1 MIKFE
6 IYETA
11 NSYQCHF
18 GSIGTFVV
26 SIAHYMRAYF
36 NYQALTYGN
45 SFTLPDDVGYLNC
58 IPLKMQN
65 YGFDVVYDDDAAN
78 GDGEGDGEDANR
90 RRRGEEDKEEKE
102 QAILYAKVGCLAKET
117 FSSTAFQLHVYTDEE
132 CTEPYDDGQ
141 TDQQHAKSGYN
152 INLDEY
158 YAADLDQDDA
168 AVKYTD
174 YPANTLA
181 FSSKVS
187 FKPSFYKCQTC
198 KPSQISN
205 TFNKFSGTYY
215 DDKFISSYGMTETA
229 YGEYLA
235 YLEAQQQADANCDNC
250 QYFTY
255 STDDSI
261 DDYTVQKVDD
271 AYFATVDDDV
281 SNAFVDDYN
290 NDDGGGGNERQLRI
304 SSTSTA
310 IATTSQQQQHPK
322 KRSFLAPAEKE
333 FTVRFRR
340 FPDRIVYKFV
350 LFTNTLSSSLIN
362 HRYFFRIAIWTGI
375 LEPHRCSVSTGS
387 RPIALRK
394 SLRWRR

>member
-58 IPLKMQN
+58 IPLKLQN
-65 YGFDVVYDDDAAN
+65 YGIEVVDDDDDDDDAAN
-78 GDGEGDGEDANR
+78 GEGDG
-90 RRRGEEDKEEKE
+90 EEKE

-117 FSSTAFQLHVYTDEE
+117 FSSTAFQLHVYTDEK
-132 CTEPYDDGQ
+132 CTDPYDDGQ

-158 YAADLDQDDA
+158 YAADLDQDDV

-174 YPANTLA
+174 YPVNTLA

-235 YLEAQQQADANCDNC
+235 YLEAQQQANCDNC
-250 QYFTY
+250 QHFTY

-290 NDDGGGGNERQLRI
+290 NKNDDGGGGNERQLRL
-304 SSTSTA
+304 SAASTA
-310 IATTSQQQQHPK
+310 IAIAPTSQQHQHQHPK
-322 KRSFLAPAEKE
+322 KQSFLAPAEKE
-333 FTVRFRR
+333 FTVRFRQYL
-340 FPDRIVYKFV
+340 DRIG
-350 LFTNTLSSSLIN
+350 SD
-362 HRYFFRIAIWTGI
+362 RIQI
-375 LEPHRCSVSTGS
+375 
-387 RPIALRK
+387 RK
-394 SLRWRR
+394 SF